1 MKHLAAM
8 NVAREV
14 GPDTYAP
21 TSFSNALTEEN
32 YRNGIIYTYVRAAHG
47 EIRPLYEY
55 RPNRI
60 LHVTAMMLPG
70 LPFATCPR
78 I

>member
-8 NVAREV
+8 NVAHEV

-21 TSFSNALTEEN
+21 MSFSNALTEKN
-32 YRNGIIYTYVRAAHG
+32 YRDGIIYTYVRTALG
-47 EIRPLYEY
+47 GIRLFSCY
-55 RPNRI
+55 
-60 LHVTAMMLPG
+60 LP
-70 LPFATCPR
+70 